1 MSDSPPQARTPARRA
16 GGAHADRT
24 DAQARWR
31 AEEVLAAG
39 GAWRERS
46 AAEAPTLPSD
56 PAADAPPGGAPR
68 GPRPLELDEA
78 LPLRTRIRRA
88 VAMPAIA
95 GAAAFGI
102 AVLIAI
108 ALTLLQGG
116 TGSEASGGAS
126 AGGTGAGSS
135 SDGAGAEAGSTAGDA
150 EPASAD
156 SAAGGAGGG
165 AGGDATGAALFV
177 HVVGEVVSPGVVE
190 VPAGTRVAD
199 AIAAAGGATDDA
211 RLASINLARLVVD
224 GEQIV
229 VPDADGA
236 TAPGGAAATTD
247 AGAAGSGG
255 DGAVGAAGEAAV
267 SLNTADAST
276 LETLPRIGP
285 ALAQRII
292 DWREAN
298 GGFTDVQQLL
308 DVAGIGERTFEGLR
322 DRVTL

>member
-56 PAADAPPGGAPR
+56 PAAVAPPGGAPR

-156 SAAGGAGGG
+156 SAAGGAGG
-165 AGGDATGAALFV
+165 DATGAALFV

-236 TAPGGAAATTD
+236 TASGGAATAD